1 MRKENA
7 GKLGALEIKAMC
19 KIMQILC
26 LTERKK
32 KSQKSVSI
40 VKLLVMSLFSKPLDL
55 PVISLYPS
63 FKYPVI

>member
-26 LTERKK
+26 LTEKK
-32 KSQKSVSI
+32 NTKICKYCEAVSDVLI
-40 VKLLVMSLFSKPLDL
+40 FQTT
-55 PVISLYPS
+55 
-63 FKYPVI
+63 

>member
-32 KSQKSVSI
+32 ITKICKYCGAVSDVLI
-40 VKLLVMSLFSKPLDL
+40 FQTT
-55 PVISLYPS
+55 
-63 FKYPVI
+63 

>member
-32 KSQKSVSI
+32 KNHKN
-40 VKLLVMSLFSKPLDL
+40 L
-55 PVISLYPS
+55 
-63 FKYPVI
+63 